1 MSEMRAQA
9 ATEEAPAPFRTINTI
24 PPVAECTRRADGTLI
39 VRDPRPARE
48 PERSIVNYL
57 HHWSAQVPDRA
68 MLGQRRP
75 DGTWRRISYREMHA
89 QSNATGQWLLDHG
102 IGAGQTVLILSPAS
116 IEHAV
121 LAMGAMT
128 VGVTIAPVSPPYAL
142 HESGWSKLRLVVD
155 AIKPAAIF
163 SQQAAP
169 YAGGVSAAG
178 LEDVPWIVVEG
189 ELPGRALIPF
199 AELLAATPGPA
210 VEQAFSQTGP
220 DTVAK
225 ILFSS
230 GSTGWPKGIINT
242 QRMMCLNQSYHDTIW
257 HPDEHCG
264 AFDTLNWMPWHHTMA
279 GNGLFN
285 RSLRQ
290 GGTYYI
296 DEGRP
301 IPGLFNSTV
310 AALREISP
318 HSYSDVPAGFA
329 MLATALEEDDALR
342 DGFFRNLQFLQYAG
356 ASLPLELWQRWQVL
370 SVRATGLRTPFLTG
384 YGCTET
390 GPSITQLYWPVEGS
404 GYIGV
409 PVPGVEM
416 KLIPVDETRY
426 EVRARGGNVTPGYL
440 GNEVLYAEAID
451 EEGFY
456 RTGDAATFVDS
467 ADPCKGFRFAS
478 RVAEDFKLLTGTF
491 VAVGML
497 RAKAVG
503 TMMPLITDMVITG
516 QDRSFVGALMW
527 PDLTACRNLLGV
539 DAGALSDS
547 QVIAHPTVR
556 QAIAEKLRHFNSASE
571 ASSLRIAR
579 ALLLEESPSQEENEI
594 TDKGY
599 VNQRRVLERRSAL
612 VDLLHGDPPPADAIN
627 GG

>member
-1 MSEMRAQA
+1 MP
-9 ATEEAPAPFRTINTI
+9 EARKNSQGETGIPFRKINTI
-24 PPVAECTRRADGTLI
+24 EPLAVCEERPDGSYI
-39 VRDPRPARE
+39 VRDPRPVCA

-57 HHWSAQVPDRA
+57 RHWSSEVPERA
-68 MLGQRRP
+68 MLGQRGP
-75 DGTWRRISYREMHA
+75 DGSWRTISYRQMHEQA
-89 QSNATGQWLLDHG
+89 DAVGQWLLDHS
-102 IGAGQTVLILSPAS
+102 IGPGQTVLILSPAS
-116 IEHAV
+116 IEHGI

-142 HESGWSKLRLVVD
+142 QKSGWTKLQKVVD
-155 AIKPAAIF
+155 AVRPAAIF

-169 YAGGVSAAG
+169 YADGVAAVE
-178 LEDVPWIVVEG
+178 LDDVPWIVAEG
-189 ELPGRALIPF
+189 DLPDRATIPF
-199 AELLAATPGPA
+199 ADLLATTPGEA
-210 VEQAFSQTGP
+210 VEHAFAETGP

-242 QRMMCLNQSYHDTIW
+242 QRMMCLNQAYHDTIW
-257 HPDEHCG
+257 HTVEHSG
-264 AFDTLNWMPWHHTMA
+264 PFDTLNWMPWHHTMA

-296 DEGRP
+296 DDGRP
-301 IPGLFNSTV
+301 IPGQFDSTI
-310 AALREISP
+310 AGLKEISP
-318 HSYSDVPAGFA
+318 YSYSDVPAGFA
-329 MLATALEEDDALR
+329 MLATALEEDPDLR
-342 DGFFRNLQFLQYAG
+342 DNFFRKLVFLQYAG
-356 ASLPLELWQRWQVL
+356 ASLPIELWQRWQDL
-370 SVRATGLRTPFLTG
+370 SVQATGMRTPFLTG

-390 GPSITQLYWPVEGS
+390 GPSITQLYWAVEGS

-440 GNEVLYAEAID
+440 GDPSLYAEAID

-456 RTGDAATFVDS
+456 CTGDAATFVDPDNPS
-467 ADPCKGFRFAS
+467 EGFRFAS

-491 VAVGML
+491 VAVGSL

-503 TMMPLITDMVITG
+503 AMMPLVSDMVITG
-516 QDRSFVGALMW
+516 QDRSFVGALIW
-527 PDLTACRNLLGV
+527 PDMRACRKLIGKGG
-539 DAGALSDS
+539 DALSDR
-547 QVIAHPTVR
+547 QVIAHPDVR
-556 QAIAEKLRHFNSASE
+556 NAIAAKLREFNSSNQ
-571 ASSLRIAR
+571 ASSMRIAR
-579 ALLLEESPSQEENEI
+579 AILLDEPPSPEENEI

-599 VNQRRVLERRSAL
+599 INQRRVLERRAEL
-612 VDLLHGDPPPADAIN
+612 VDRIYAEPALPEVIEPA
-627 GG
+627 